1 MEINLV
7 QLLSVLGGL
16 ELIKW
21 VARSII
27 YRKQEKRKQEAE
39 IKKQEL
45 EVKKEEFSICTLD
58 SEEDRKK
65 IAFLEDRIRE
75 RDKKIDDV
83 YILLR
88 NEEKEHLE
96 TIRELYETKL
106 KLQEAENKRC
116 DVRGCSLRKP
126 PSEY

>member
-1 MEINLV
+1 MDIV
-7 QLLSVLGGL
+7 IQLISVVGGF

-21 VARSII
+21 LVRSII
-27 YRKQEKRKQEAE
+27 YRKQEKQKQEVE

-88 NEEKEHLE
+88 TEEKDHLE

-106 KLQEAENKRC
+106 KLQEAELKRC
-116 DVRGCSLRKP
+116 DVRGCSSRKP